1 MAHEIKNPLTPIQL
15 SAERIA
21 KRFGATQENG
31 NAADDIHTTDGQTVN
46 VIMQGTDTILR
57 EVRSLKAMVDEF
69 SRFARLP
76 EARPEAGDLS
86 ETIGQVIELYQ
97 GRLEGARI
105 ESELAANLPA
115 VKIDAEQ
122 MKTRSIGVV

>member
-1 MAHEIKNPLTPIQL
+1 

-21 KRFGATQENG
+21 KRFGAAQENG
-31 NAADDIHTTDGQTVN
+31 NAADEIHTTDGQTVN

-86 ETIGQVIELYQ
+86 ETIRQVIELYQ

-105 ESELAANLPA
+105 ESELAADLPA
-115 VKIDAEQ
+115 VKIDGEQ
-122 MKTRSIGVV
+122 MKRVFVNLIDNALEALTD

>member
-1 MAHEIKNPLTPIQL
+1 AISATGLEGDNGAVLVIEDLSELIAAQRSSAWQEVARRMAHEIKNPLTPIQL

-31 NAADDIHTTDGQTVN
+31 NAADEIHTTDGQTVS

-76 EARPEAGDLS
+76 EA
-86 ETIGQVIELYQ
+86 
-97 GRLEGARI
+97 
-105 ESELAANLPA
+105 
-115 VKIDAEQ
+115 
-122 MKTRSIGVV
+122 